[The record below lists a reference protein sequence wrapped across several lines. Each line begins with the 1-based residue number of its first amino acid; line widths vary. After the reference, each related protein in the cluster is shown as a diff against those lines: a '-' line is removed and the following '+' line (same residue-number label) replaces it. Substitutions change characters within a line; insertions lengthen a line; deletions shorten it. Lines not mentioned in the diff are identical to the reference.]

1 MERPFFDVQVE
12 LDVPNVAMSPSLDE
26 IQQAINR
33 CSRAVLACSK
43 NLPLWKSDPTVT
55 VAGSSLYD
63 LVTRDREV
71 VRVVL
76 LLAGAVEGAKRQ
88 VLLGVYLR
96 TSPLPPLTSPD
107 PNPDPNRVQE

>member
-1 MERPFFDVQVE
+1 MQVERPFFDVQVE

-43 NLPLWKSDPTVT
+43 NLPLWESDPTVT

-88 VLLGVYLR
+88 VLLGV
-96 TSPLPPLTSPD
+96 PEDFPLTSPY
-107 PNPDPNRVQE
+107 PILTLNHVQE